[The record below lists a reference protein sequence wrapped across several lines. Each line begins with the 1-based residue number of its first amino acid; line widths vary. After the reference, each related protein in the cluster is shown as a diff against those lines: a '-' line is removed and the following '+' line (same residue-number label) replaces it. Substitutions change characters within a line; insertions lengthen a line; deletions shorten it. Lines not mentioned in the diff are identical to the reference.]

1 MRRIEFFEP
10 RVTRLVEMVLERLRV
25 LSEKPN
31 VPDVVV
37 IALGSE
43 KGGGGFTERTRDSPF
58 EEFIGC
64 AKREAY

>member
-1 MRRIEFFEP
+1 MQSLQLAIMCAEEAD
-10 RVTRLVEMVLERLRV
+10 
-25 LSEKPN
+25 LSDDRSEECQKHIPLS
-31 VPDVVV
+31 VPL